1 MLEAI
6 GAKRCSDV
14 TTPDAP
20 GVNYQEAVSALL
32 SEEADN
38 DAATQEGDDG
48 INLVDKDPDS
58 SVDPEF
64 VLPAV
69 DKVSA
74 SKLFYPFQ
82 PWLTVL

>member
-6 GAKRCSDV
+6 SAKRRSGT
-14 TTPDAP
+14 TTPDTP
-20 GVNYQEAVSALL
+20 GVNYQESVSVLL

-48 INLVDKDPDS
+48 VDLVDEDPDS

-64 VLPAV
+64 ILPAV
-69 DKVSA
+69 DKKSG
-74 SKLFYPFQ
+74 SKPLYTF
-82 PWLTVL
+82 